1 MSVHIEFTE
10 QEASATLQLI
20 DLAVKSGGMQV
31 AEAGVVISKKLQD
44 AFKPKE
50 EDAKTNK
57 K

>member
-10 QEASATLQLI
+10 QEASVTLQLI
-20 DLAVKSGGMQV
+20 DLAVKSGGMNV

-50 EDAKTNK
+50 EEVKTNK

>member
-10 QEASATLQLI
+10 QEASVTLQII

-50 EDAKTNK
+50 EEVKTNK